1 LTPKPTDILQE
12 VFDEYARDQFAFS
25 FSGAEDVVLI
35 DIGTKLLGSDL
46 PVFTLDTGRLHPE
59 TYQFIEK
66 VREHYNISIDVLSPD
81 TETLESFVRDKG
93 LFSFYQDGH
102 LECCSIR
109 KVQPLQRK
117 LAGLAAWVTGQRR
130 DQGASRTEIP
140 SRQVDRAFSTPEREL
155 IKFNPLASWTSDDVW
170 EYIRSHD
177 VPYNPLHDQGFLSI
191 GCAPCTRPIHEGES
205 ERAGRW
211 WWENEDEKEC
221 GLHSQNLRPIQVIQE
236 QDS

>member
-1 LTPKPTDILQE
+1 
-12 VFDEYARDQFAFS
+12 
-25 FSGAEDVVLI
+25 
-35 DIGTKLLGSDL
+35 
-46 PVFTLDTGRLHPE
+46 
-59 TYQFIEK
+59 
-66 VREHYNISIDVLSPD
+66 
-81 TETLESFVRDKG
+81 
-93 LFSFYQDGH
+93 
-102 LECCSIR
+102 ECCSIR

-155 IKFNPLASWTSDDVW
+155 IKFNPLAAWTSEDVW
-170 EYIRSHD
+170 DYIRRHD

-191 GCAPCTRPIHEGES
+191 GCAPCTRPIQEGES